1 MHCLKLFRRG
11 LHLLGFLAA
20 GGGSLLAQ
28 GGPPMI
34 TDDPGTPGDGHW
46 ELNVALTT
54 ERRAGDRLS
63 ELPLFDLN
71 YGIGDRLQLKYE
83 AALLHQAG
91 GPGAQTGLSNSL
103 AGIKWRFY
111 DAGENGWQASIY
123 PQLEFN
129 TPGSHSDERGL
140 AEEGT
145 SLILPFQIMKELG
158 SLGFNAD
165 LGLVRHRHTTA
176 WFGGVA
182 LGRQVAPKL
191 ELAAELHLEAEPRLH
206 PTALIANL
214 GLRFG
219 LTSHL
224 SLLASVGREVHHSTG
239 PGATL
244 LAYFGLQI
252 RR

>member
-1 MHCLKLFRRG
+1 MHGLKLFYSG
-11 LHLLGFLAA
+11 LRLLAFLAA
-20 GGGSLLAQ
+20 SGGPLLAQ

-46 ELNVALTT
+46 ELNVAFTT

-63 ELPLFDLN
+63 ELPLYDLN

-83 AALLHQAG
+83 AALLHQTG
-91 GPGAQTGLSNSL
+91 GPGEQTGLSNSL
-103 AGIKWRFY
+103 AGVKWRFY

-129 TPGSHSDERGL
+129 TPGSHSDDRGL

-145 SLILPFQIMKELG
+145 SLILPFQIMKEFG
-158 SLGFNAD
+158 PLGFNAD

-176 WFGGVA
+176 WLGGVA
-182 LGRQVAPKL
+182 LGRKIASEL
-191 ELAAELHLEAEPRLH
+191 ELAAELHLEVGPRLH
-206 PTALIANL
+206 ATALIANL
-214 GLRFG
+214 GLRCA
-219 LTSHL
+219 LTDHL
-224 SLLASVGREVHHSTG
+224 TLLASVGREVHYSTG
-239 PGATL
+239 PGATF

-252 RR
+252 RL